1 MRGSRECARDWR
13 GAEGGSG
20 GEAAGTEPPQSPAPL
35 ARAGGAQKITR
46 ENHGETGKGNV
57 RGEYEIRENYSD
69 FLMTGRVFCPIM
81 GAARFKK

>member
-1 MRGSRECARDWR
+1 MRGFRECARDWR

-46 ENHGETGKGNV
+46 ENHGETGGNLKGDWKFE
-57 RGEYEIRENYSD
+57 RIIRIFS
-69 FLMTGRVFCPIM
+69 
-81 GAARFKK
+81 